1 MFLFRNGSKFRISDP
16 GFFDHA
22 EQFSS
27 EQFAQCTLSA
37 FVRWPPE
44 TRTPQ
49 EQIQYCR
56 SSIRRFFFAHAGLIG
71 FSNSTSTMS
80 PRLERIFRAIDDS
93 GDGIITEVPGLGCP
107 LAADSFD
114 GE

>member
-1 MFLFRNGSKFRISDP
+1 
-16 GFFDHA
+16 
-22 EQFSS
+22 
-27 EQFAQCTLSA
+27 
-37 FVRWPPE
+37 
-44 TRTPQ
+44 
-49 EQIQYCR
+49 
-56 SSIRRFFFAHAGLIG
+56 
-71 FSNSTSTMS
+71 MS